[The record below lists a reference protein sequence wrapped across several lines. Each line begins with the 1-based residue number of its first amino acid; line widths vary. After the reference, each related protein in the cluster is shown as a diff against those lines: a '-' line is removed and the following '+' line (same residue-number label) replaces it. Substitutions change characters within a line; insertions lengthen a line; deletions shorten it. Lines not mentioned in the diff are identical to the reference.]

1 MNQINK
7 QSVNLQ
13 EEKLKELRRLMP
25 QLFDEKGLLD
35 IKELELLRKDYPS
48 SITGKYEFNWAGKMS
63 AKRNA
68 YKPSR
73 ANLRPDR
80 ARSINFDSTENL
92 IIEGD
97 NLEVLKLLQKSYAN
111 KIKCIYI
118 DPPYNTGHDFVYS
131 DDYSEDK
138 KAYWEKSGTTENGV
152 KIDSN
157 TESQGRYHSNW
168 LNMMYPRLVL
178 AREFLRDDGFVFVSI
193 DDNEVHNLK
202 KIMDEVFGEE
212 NFISLLSVENNP
224 KGRKNSD
231 YISVSNDYCLIY
243 AKFIGQ
249 GSFVENIPKPIKDMT
264 LDEKGR
270 YVHNSGKR
278 VLIGENT
285 FNKVVTDLKSEK
297 HYSAYINTDTEQL
310 TIEKENSIQ
319 VQNQELLDAG
329 YKRYISVRDNEFIEN
344 TYTVEKFVELFE
356 EGALDIQ
363 DKKIFE
369 KNFSSMIR
377 LKSIVKNRKYKALI
391 NGEER
396 MYKLDLKTS
405 SGSQLLKDI
414 FKTDKEYF
422 PSPKSIG
429 LLKLILTLFDE
440 NDYIVLDF
448 FAGSGT
454 TAHAVMDL
462 NKEDGGNRKYILV
475 QLPEL
480 TKENSE
486 AHKAGFNTISDI
498 TIERVKRVSEKIKKE
513 DEEKLLKEGKNL
525 DLGFKVFKLAPSF
538 FPENQFTPDPEKTEE
553 ENIEALDK
561 YLEKIKSQTKFEFD
575 EEELLFEILLKDG
588 FKLNF
593 TKELIGEIKE
603 NKVYKVMDGDKEAL
617 VCLDDSIDSATLKIL
632 EKMKDMRFICLER
645 AVDTTKKWNL
655 KSIFGQNLWVI

>member
-7 QSVNLQ
+7 QSLNLQ
-13 EEKLKELRRLMP
+13 EEKLKELQKLMP
-25 QLFDEKGLLD
+25 QLFDEKGKLD
-35 IKELELLRKDYPS
+35 IKELELLSKDYPS
-48 SITGKYEFNWAGKMS
+48 SITGKYEFNWAGKML

-73 ANLRPDR
+73 ANLKPDKV
-80 ARSINFDSTENL
+80 RSIDFDSTENL

-97 NLEVLKLLQKSYAN
+97 NLEVLKLLQKSYSN
-111 KIKCIYI
+111 KVKCVYI
-118 DPPYNTGHDFVYS
+118 DPPYNTGHDFVYT
-131 DDYSEDK
+131 DDFSEDK

-178 AREFLRDDGFVFVSI
+178 ARELLIDEGVIFVSI
-193 DDNEVHNLK
+193 DDNEVHNLR

-212 NFISLLSVENNP
+212 NFISLLSIENNP

-249 GSFVENIPKPIKDMT
+249 SSFVENIPKPLKDMT
-264 LDEKGR
+264 LDENGR

-297 HYSAYINTDTEQL
+297 HYSAYINIDTEQL
-310 TIEKENSIQ
+310 IIEKESGIQ
-319 VQNQELLDAG
+319 IQNQELLDAG

-344 TYTVEKFVELFE
+344 TYTAQKFVELFE

-363 DKKIFE
+363 EGKIFE
-369 KNFSSMIR
+369 KNFNSMIR
-377 LKSIVKNRKYKALI
+377 LKSIVKNRKYKALV
-391 NGEER
+391 NGDER
-396 MYKLDLKTS
+396 MYQLDLKTS

-422 PSPKSIG
+422 TSPKSIG

-440 NDYIVLDF
+440 KDYIVLDF

-462 NKEDGGNRKYILV
+462 NKEDSGNRKYILV

-480 TKENSE
+480 TEENSE
-486 AHKAGFNTISDI
+486 AHKAGFKTISDI
-498 TIERVKRVSEKIKKE
+498 TIERVKRVSEKIQKE

-553 ENIEALDK
+553 ENIKALDE
-561 YLEKIKSQTKFEFD
+561 YLEKTKSQMKFEFD

-593 TKELIGEIKE
+593 TKELISEIKE

-617 VCLDDSIDSATLKIL
+617 VWP
-632 EKMKDMRFICLER
+632 R
-645 AVDTTKKWNL
+645 
-655 KSIFGQNLWVI
+655 